1 MKRISIILIVVGC
14 SLLAICAVIL
24 SLGSS
29 QENLYKPDTDT
40 PVTTVPQNIPEY
52 VEGVTAITQEIP
64 VVSDLEVIEYVSKY
78 NFEALKQENPD
89 IIGWFEMEG
98 LGLSEPLM
106 FKEDDNSY
114 YLHRNSKGEDSKSG
128 SLFIEN
134 YNTPDFSDRVTII
147 YGHNM
152 RSGAMFGDL
161 QHYYKNEE
169 FFAENNTF
177 KIYTPDAEFVC
188 DIFAAFPY
196 SNKHILYY
204 NDFSSFKN
212 LEKFIKNCFSIR
224 NLIAIFEKDVIIEE
238 NDKIVILSTCLD
250 GDSNGRYL
258 VMAKITQ
265 SEDLE

>member
-1 MKRISIILIVVGC
+1 MRRISIALIVIGC
-14 SLLAICAVIL
+14 CLVCVSAVVMT
-24 SLGSS
+24 LGIN
-29 QENLYKPDTDT
+29 QENSYKPDTNEI
-40 PVTTVPQNIPEY
+40 VTTVPQNIPEY

-64 VVSDLEVIEYVSKY
+64 AVSNVEVIEYVSKY

-106 FKEDDNSY
+106 FREDDNSY

-134 YNTPDFSDRVTII
+134 YNSPDFSDRVTII

-161 QHYYKNEE
+161 QQKYKNEE
-169 FFAENNTF
+169 FFKNNNTF
-177 KIYTPDAEFVC
+177 KIFTPDAEYVC